1 MGLVGCCGTCTQ
13 LVDSTVWGW
22 TKPSAAGCQFGAGV
36 VGPRYHL
43 FSGIDMAPLVS
54 HLQESVQVCTELLQG
69 EPVLVF
75 PSVLA
80 YGGGLQTLF
89 CVVHIAIDGHLEL
102 SVG

>member
-1 MGLVGCCGTCTQ
+1 MGLVGCCVHLPQ

-36 VGPRYHL
+36 VGPRNHL
-43 FSGIDMAPLVS
+43 FSGIDMAPLVL
-54 HLQESVQVCTELLQG
+54 HLQETVQVCPQLLQG

-80 YGGGLQTLF
+80 HGVGLQTLF
-89 CVVHIAIDGHLEL
+89 CVIYIAIDGHLEL